1 MLLSLAFF
9 YPFLDGSKVL
19 SFRDLSLYFYPMRY
33 LMVDMVRS
41 GQLPLWNPYLFC
53 GYPLLGTLQVGLF
66 YPLMLVHYI
75 LPFALAFN
83 YYTVLHY
90 FLAALFMYWLAR
102 HFSLSRSSSFL
113 SALLFAF
120 SGYMLSVANMN
131 TTLSSAVWAPLI
143 LLYYDRLIGEGT
155 PWSRKTILLGI
166 LLVVQFLGG
175 EPTVIYLTLL
185 FLAAYGLVEA
195 RGSLRTAVGNIF
207 GLALAGA
214 VAAGLAAVQL
224 FPFLETATLSL
235 RATLSDYAFISLKS
249 FHPRELINLVMPF
262 FFGNLLKEGLQMP
275 VLAGDKFQG
284 WIISPYLGFFPLFF
298 AFLSFGRRMGR
309 RAILLWGMVLFSLF
323 LAFGR
328 FTPVYG
334 FFFRSLPGVSLI
346 RYPVKF
352 LFLAAF
358 SLPLLCGLGFEKVLE
373 TLAGKKENLRAVVLL
388 LLSFMLAAV
397 AAYLWA
403 SANLE
408 GIFLYLR
415 RLIPSFLE
423 PYFMGGLWRM
433 MTFNVLSLRNI
444 VVYLF
449 LGALLFLLAERG
461 LLRRWV
467 FVGLM
472 LALIVFDLVSA
483 NAGINVPADAR
494 VYSQQT
500 PNLRILRQDGGL
512 FRYFSIPP
520 RMVEFSAMKRTHDE
534 NLLLDRDGLSPNWLL
549 PYRLQHLGGRES
561 MEPAGFMRLYWFGV
575 GELTK
580 KHRKFL
586 DMANVKYIFSPE
598 YVRDPALEVVRER
611 KGAELT
617 GYLYLNKAHLPRAYF
632 VKAVRVVSEPAKVI
646 EAMKREDFDPAR
658 EVILESPVKYQWRP
672 SLRKEYVKITGYEP
686 NTVCIQTFADE
697 PRILYLS
704 DTYYPGWGAF
714 VDGQKTKIY
723 RADHMFRAVFLEA
736 GEHEVRFV
744 YSPLSFKLGALVSLL
759 STGLV
764 SFLFFRF
771 KA

>member
-1 MLLSLAFF
+1 M
-9 YPFLDGSKVL
+9 L

-41 GQLPLWNPYLFC
+41 GQLPLWNPYVFC
-53 GYPLLGTLQVGLF
+53 GYPLLGTLQVGVF
-66 YPLMLVHYI
+66 YPLSLLHYVM
-75 LPFALAFN
+75 PFALAFN
-83 YYTVLHY
+83 YYTILHY

-102 HFSLSRSSSFL
+102 YFRLSRPSSFL
-113 SALLFAF
+113 AAVVFAF
-120 SGYMLSVANMN
+120 SGYLLSMANMS

-143 LLYYDRLIGEGT
+143 LLFYDRQLKAGRIF
-155 PWSRKTILLGI
+155 SRITLALAILLA
-166 LLVVQFLGG
+166 LQFLGG
-175 EPTVIYLTLL
+175 EPTVIYLTGL
-185 FLAAYGLVEA
+185 FLLAYGLVES
-195 RGSLRTAVGNIF
+195 RGSWSAVLQGLG

-214 VAAGLAAVQL
+214 IAAGLTAVQL
-224 FPFLETATLSL
+224 FPFLETAVLSL
-235 RATLSDYAFISLKS
+235 RASLSDYAFISLKS
-249 FHPRELINLVMPF
+249 FHPRELINFVMPF
-262 FFGNLLKEGLQMP
+262 FFGNLLKEGIQMP

-284 WIISPYLGFFPLFF
+284 WVISPYLGFFPLLF
-298 AFLSFGRRMGR
+298 AFLSFGRGMGR
-309 RAILLWGMVLFSLF
+309 RAILLWGMVAFSLF
-323 LAFGR
+323 MAFGR

-334 FFFRSLPGVSLI
+334 LFFRTLPGIAMI

-358 SLPLLCGLGFEKVLE
+358 SLPLLCALGFEKVQE
-373 TLAGKKENLRAVVLL
+373 IMGAKKQSLRGVVLL
-388 LLSFMLAAV
+388 LSLLMLAAG

-408 GIFLYLR
+408 AIFLYLR

-433 MTFNVLSLRNI
+433 MTFNVLSLRDLA
-444 VVYLF
+444 VHLF
-449 LGALLFLLAERG
+449 LGALVFLLAERG
-461 LLRRWV
+461 FLRRSV

-472 LALIVFDLVSA
+472 LAFIAFDLFSA
-483 NAGINVPADAR
+483 NAGINIPSDAR
-494 VYSQQT
+494 VYDQQT

-520 RMVEFSAMKRTHDE
+520 RTVEFSAMKRTRDE

-561 MEPAGFMRLYWFGV
+561 MEPRGFMRLYWSGV

-586 DMANVKYIFSPE
+586 DMANVKYVFSPE
-598 YVRDPALEVVRER
+598 YIKDPALQVIRKR
-611 KGAELT
+611 KGEELT

-632 VKAVRVVSEPAKVI
+632 IKAVRVVSDPAEVI
-646 EAMKREDFDPAR
+646 GVMKREDFNPAR
-658 EVILESPVKYQWRP
+658 EVILEAPIKYQWRP

-686 NTVCIQTFADE
+686 NSVCIRTFADE

-723 RADHMFRAVFLEA
+723 RADHMFRAVLLEA